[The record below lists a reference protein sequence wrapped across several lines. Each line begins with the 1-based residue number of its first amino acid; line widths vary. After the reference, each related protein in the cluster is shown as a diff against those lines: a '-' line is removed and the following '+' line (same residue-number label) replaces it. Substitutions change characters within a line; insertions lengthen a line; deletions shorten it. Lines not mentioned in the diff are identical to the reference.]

1 MEELKR
7 LSYNHLAVGMRIGR
21 VLASLTKILVFP
33 RKGDFGANSNQHIYL
48 QALSRERESKEEKH
62 QRISNLIGVDNRRN
76 HHSRM
81 EKQKQ
86 HPTGDKMTPEE
97 RKEELTKC
105 LLSQY
110 RLCAAGTIGGAGFSV
125 LRSQSARPTAW
136 PMLGG
141 AVRKLFVCTFHRLLR
156 DMIV

>member
-1 MEELKR
+1 MQQ
-7 LSYNHLAVGMRIGR
+7 NIGR
-21 VLASLTKILVFP
+21 PLRCLCFVCVGGGGRRHRLFFTENRLHEKGKLLFFLSFFLFSLFSYIW
-33 RKGDFGANSNQHIYL
+33 YL
-48 QALSRERESKEEKH
+48 PCGCT
-62 QRISNLIGVDNRRN
+62 IPY
-76 HHSRM
+76 HSRQLTGNM
-81 EKQKQ
+81 TNETNNESSPSQYSAQKNSQ
-86 HPTGDKMTPEE
+86 LTPEQ

-141 AVRKLFVCTFHRLLR
+141 AVSASVSAS
-156 DMIV
+156 I

>member
-1 MEELKR
+1 
-7 LSYNHLAVGMRIGR
+7 
-21 VLASLTKILVFP
+21 
-33 RKGDFGANSNQHIYL
+33 
-48 QALSRERESKEEKH
+48 
-62 QRISNLIGVDNRRN
+62 
-76 HHSRM
+76 
-81 EKQKQ
+81 
-86 HPTGDKMTPEE
+86 MTPEE

-141 AVRKLFVCTFHRLLR
+141 AVSLFCLHVSSIASGYDCILVYIKLGPNYSCLFRHIKTPRLNFLPPYY
-156 DMIV
+156 V

>member
-1 MEELKR
+1 
-7 LSYNHLAVGMRIGR
+7 
-21 VLASLTKILVFP
+21 
-33 RKGDFGANSNQHIYL
+33 
-48 QALSRERESKEEKH
+48 
-62 QRISNLIGVDNRRN
+62 
-76 HHSRM
+76 
-81 EKQKQ
+81 
-86 HPTGDKMTPEE
+86 MTPEE

-141 AVRKLFVCTFHRLLR
+141 AVRSLFLFARFIGCFGISIIVYEKLGPNHSHLFQHIKTHSLNLSPPILRIVCRNNGRFYLWLLR
-156 DMIV
+156 

>member
-1 MEELKR
+1 M
-7 LSYNHLAVGMRIGR
+7 
-21 VLASLTKILVFP
+21 
-33 RKGDFGANSNQHIYL
+33 
-48 QALSRERESKEEKH
+48 
-62 QRISNLIGVDNRRN
+62 
-76 HHSRM
+76 
-81 EKQKQ
+81 
-86 HPTGDKMTPEE
+86 MTPEE

-141 AVRKLFVCTFHRLLR
+141 AVSLFCLYVPSVASGWLYNS
-156 DMIV
+156 I

>member
-1 MEELKR
+1 
-7 LSYNHLAVGMRIGR
+7 
-21 VLASLTKILVFP
+21 
-33 RKGDFGANSNQHIYL
+33 
-48 QALSRERESKEEKH
+48 
-62 QRISNLIGVDNRRN
+62 
-76 HHSRM
+76 
-81 EKQKQ
+81 
-86 HPTGDKMTPEE
+86 MTPEE

-125 LRSQSARPTAW
+125 LRSQSATPTAW

-141 AVRKLFVCTFHRLLR
+141 AVSFVCIFHRLLR